1 MKKVLAKGLALAFV
15 GSLFMAGS
23 AMALALDHGVKL
35 LAVDGNDAGSS
46 VTFFTADTIDAYALA
61 YSVVDGVWN
70 DLSAGSL
77 VDFEGG
83 TVFDLAVKD
92 LSNTYYS
99 LSGDVADDTYSVNLD
114 FSGLVSGSFSQHPV
128 MSTDYWN
135 NLTTTWTFVN
145 PVGSTNSIIFALS
158 SVTDGVAPVPEPA
171 TMLLFGTGL
180 AGLAGYTRKRRAQK
194 K

>member
-1 MKKVLAKGLALAFV
+1 
-15 GSLFMAGS
+15 
-23 AMALALDHGVKL
+23 
-35 LAVDGNDAGSS
+35 
-46 VTFFTADTIDAYALA
+46 
-61 YSVVDGVWN
+61 
-70 DLSAGSL
+70 
-77 VDFEGG
+77 
-83 TVFDLAVKD
+83 
-92 LSNTYYS
+92 
-99 LSGDVADDTYSVNLD
+99 
-114 FSGLVSGSFSQHPV
+114 